1 MISVNGL
8 LILFKCFIYLLI
20 VVFTSFTCLVVLLK
34 IWLEPKTGIC
44 KCKTRLYGKVALI
57 TGGNSGIG
65 LETAR
70 DLAKRGARVI
80 IACRNAAK
88 SEQAV
93 TDIIA
98 TTGNTNVEY
107 RSLNLCKFNSV
118 RDFAEDF
125 NKTVDRLDIL
135 VNNAGCAC
143 LPDRTSDDGID
154 LVMQTNHLGPFLLT
168 NLLMDKLI
176 SSKPSR
182 IVIVSSYL
190 HNFGRLDLEDIAGIN
205 TKGDFLKYANS
216 KLCNVLWMKALAKRL
231 PKGVIVNAL
240 HPGLVK
246 TDIFKRLPSYV
257 RKIINILTDLMFKN
271 SKEGAQTTIHLCV
284 CEELTGFTGGYY
296 KDCKLHPYHKICD
309 DADFVNMFWDKC
321 LLLTSRRERDL

>member
-1 MISVNGL
+1 MIERSASNHDL
-8 LILFKCFIYLLI
+8 L
-20 VVFTSFTCLVVLLK
+20 VLLK

-44 KCKTRLYGKVALI
+44 RCETRLDGKVALV

-80 IACRNAAK
+80 IASRNTAK

-98 TTGNTNVEY
+98 TTGNKNVEY
-107 RSLNLCKFNSV
+107 RSLNLCKFSSV
-118 RDFAEDF
+118 INFADDF
-125 NKTVDRLDIL
+125 NKTVNRLDIL
-135 VNNAGCAC
+135 VNNAGCVWM
-143 LPDRTSDDGID
+143 PHRTSDDGID

-190 HNFGRLDLEDIAGIN
+190 HNFGRLDLDDIAGIN
-205 TKGDFLKYANS
+205 TAFNRRLLGNYLKYANS
-216 KLCNVLWMKALAKRL
+216 KLSNVLWMKALAKRL
-231 PKGVIVNAL
+231 PNGVTVNAL
-240 HPGLVK
+240 HPGVVT
-246 TDIFKRLPSYV
+246 TDIYEWIPSYV
-257 RKIINILTDLMFKN
+257 RKILNILMDLIFKN
-271 SKEGAQTTIHLCV
+271 AKEGAQTTIHLCV

-309 DADFVNMFWDKC
+309 DVDFVDMFWDKC
-321 LLLTSRRERDL
+321 ILLTSRKQN